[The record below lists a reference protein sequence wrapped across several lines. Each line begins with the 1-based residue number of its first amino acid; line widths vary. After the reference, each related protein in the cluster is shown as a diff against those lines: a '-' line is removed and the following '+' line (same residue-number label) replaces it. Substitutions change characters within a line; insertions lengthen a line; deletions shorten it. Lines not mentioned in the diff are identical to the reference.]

1 MPNIRGNR
9 ITGQFYCPEINIENE
24 DEQTERTEKNTTK
37 IEAKKLNSSFEN
49 PKNEDKKRKKKK

>member
-1 MPNIRGNR
+1 MPTIRGNR

-24 DEQTERTEKNTTK
+24 DEQTERTEKNTK